1 MQIRISDPAGG
12 LLVLALFASACGR
25 GERPAAPLDQVRI
38 GRSNLLTNAPIVI
51 ADAEGYF
58 RQEGIAVEYVAIP
71 SVTVQALPGLQDGDV
86 DVVSSVISIGL
97 INAVGGG
104 ANFRIVA
111 DRGTI
116 DPNTCEPWG
125 IIGRK
130 ALFDGKTIDAAL
142 LRGRRIS
149 TNPLGQSGYLTDLFL
164 RKHGLTLKDMEIVR
178 LPPNVEPQAMSQGR
192 IDIVTRSD
200 PQLNSMLS
208 SGHVLLA
215 GATSLAP
222 GSPLAVLVY
231 GPRLLATNRDLGQR
245 FMRAYLRGVRKYAE
259 GPTSSNITIVAKGL
273 GVDTADITKMCWL
286 STNPNGLVSEKALS
300 DYQAWAVESGALE
313 RTVEPS
319 HLLDTAFATQASAAL
334 DAERRSR

>member
-1 MQIRISDPAGG
+1 MRIRISDRARVL
-12 LLVLALFASACGR
+12 LLVTLFAGACER
-25 GERPAAPLDQVRI
+25 GDKPPAPLDQVRV

-58 RQEGIAVEYVAIP
+58 RREGIAVEFVAIP

-130 ALFDGKTIDAAL
+130 ELFEGKTIDAAI

-149 TNPLGQSGYLTDLFL
+149 TNQLGQSGYLADLFL
-164 RKHGLTLKDMEIVR
+164 RKHGLTLKDLDLVR
-178 LPPNVEPQAMSQGR
+178 LPPNVEPQAMSDGR

-200 PQLNSMLS
+200 PQLNAMLS

-215 GATSLAP
+215 GATTLAP

-231 GPRLLATNRDLGQR
+231 GPKFLATNRDLGQR

-259 GPTSSNITIVAKGL
+259 GPTNSNIEIVAKGL
-273 GVDTADITKMCWL
+273 GVDTADIRKMCWL
-286 STNPNGLVSEKALS
+286 STRPDGFVSEKSLT

-319 HLLDTAFATQASAAL
+319 RLLDTAFATQASAAL
-334 DAERRSR
+334 DAESRSR

>member
-1 MQIRISDPAGG
+1 
-12 LLVLALFASACGR
+12 
-25 GERPAAPLDQVRI
+25 
-38 GRSNLLTNAPIVI
+38 VI

-58 RQEGIAVEYVAIP
+58 EREGISVEYIAIP

-116 DPNTCEPWG
+116 DPSACEPWG

-130 ALFDGKTIDAAL
+130 QLFEGKTIDATV

-149 TNPLGQSGYLTDLFL
+149 TNPLGQSGYLADLFL
-164 RKHGLTLKDMEIVR
+164 RKHGLTLRDLELVR
-178 LPPNVEPQAMSQGR
+178 LPPNVEPQAMSDGR

-208 SGHVLLA
+208 SGHILLA

-222 GSPLAVLVY
+222 GAPLAVLVY
-231 GPRLLATNRDLGQR
+231 GPRFLATNRDLGQR
-245 FMRAYLRGVRKYAE
+245 FMRAYLRGVRRYAE
-259 GPTSSNITIVAKGL
+259 GPTSSNVSIVAKGL
-273 GVDTADITKMCWL
+273 GVDTADIRKMCWL
-286 STNPNGLVSEKALS
+286 STRPDGFVSEKSLS
-300 DYQAWAVESGALE
+300 DYQKWAVETGALE

-319 HLLDTAFATQASAAL
+319 RLLDTAFATQASATL
-334 DAERRSR
+334 DAESRSR